1 MKYTKKH
8 TALLCAILLCILPC
22 IMLSGCTQVTDGRD
36 SIVCS
41 SFILYDWVI
50 NVLGEDAH
58 SWDVHIL
65 GARGSDIH
73 SYEPTVR
80 DIALLSRCE
89 VFVRIGGE
97 SETWAQD
104 VIRSADNPHMTELS
118 LCDALSDELCSD
130 GDENNSEDKH
140 AHEHESEAHH
150 GHEHRYDEH
159 IWFSPEYTYHSIA
172 QIRDTLSEQK
182 PEMADAY
189 RKNADYYLGTL
200 REIESEYK
208 ALADKSERKNIV
220 VADRFP
226 FLYLCEMMGLE
237 YSAAFDGC
245 SAESEASFSVVSR
258 LSRIIDDTGVGYVLI
273 CESSDSKIADAV
285 ISATKDKNAQVL
297 TLNSF
302 QSHSE
307 SDIGCT
313 DFVSVL
319 RDNLEV
325 LKIALSK

>member
-22 IMLSGCTQVTDGRD
+22 AMLSGCAQVSQERD

-41 SFILYDWVI
+41 SFILYDWVM
-50 NVLGEDAH
+50 NVLGEDAD

-80 DIALLSRCE
+80 DIGLLSRCE

-97 SETWAQD
+97 SETWAQG

-118 LCDALSDELCSD
+118 LCDALSDKLCSD
-130 GDENNSEDKH
+130 ESE
-140 AHEHESEAHH
+140 HEHGHGHEGEAHD

-159 IWFSPEYTYHSIA
+159 IWFSPEYTYHSISH
-172 QIRDTLSEQK
+172 IKDTLSEKK
-182 PEMADAY
+182 PQMADTY
-189 RKNADYYLGTL
+189 RKNADAYLDTL
-200 REIESEYK
+200 ARIEAEYM
-208 ALADKSERKNIV
+208 ALANNSERKNIV

-226 FLYLCEMMGLE
+226 FVYLCEMMGLE

-258 LSRIIDDTGVGYVLI
+258 LAKVIDETGVGYVLV
-273 CESSDSKIADAV
+273 CESSDGRIADAV
-285 ISATKDKNAQVL
+285 ISATKYKNAQVL

-302 QSHSE
+302 QSLSDG
-307 SDIGCT
+307 DIGDA

-319 RDNLEV
+319 RDNLKV